1 MVEEQQT
8 LQPTDDVLQNVL
20 ACLTIFEQ
28 KLSDSELELDKSKNT
43 EQRIKNLLNRQLA
56 DGLLSYSE
64 YVHLNHVNSLWAS
77 TVNALVSYNLG
88 YHMNKSII
96 LTNLL
101 DLFSLTKLA
110 SKCAWNILFSYE
122 CSAKSNRRVLP
133 NVSVW

>member
-20 ACLTIFEQ
+20 ACLTMFEQ

-77 TVNALVSYNLG
+77 TVNALISYNLG
-88 YHMNKSII
+88 CHMNKRII

-101 DLFSLTKLA
+101 DLLSLNQISLEV
-110 SKCAWNILFSYE
+110 CVDFVMQL
-122 CSAKSNRRVLP
+122 
-133 NVSVW
+133 